1 MITILR
7 EKIVPT
13 VCWDY
18 LSEVSSKSK
27 SGLHHIIV
35 TWWKSFFKNTMYVH
49 TYVSERVWFDFLYI
63 MGKIENFVDP
73 GA

>member
-1 MITILR
+1 MDVQIEEPESVSPRRPKSSI
-7 EKIVPT
+7 
-13 VCWDY
+13 
-18 LSEVSSKSK
+18 SSKSK

>member
-1 MITILR
+1 MKIKFPLQSNLVLHFETLR
-7 EKIVPT
+7 RYDNYFTRKIVPT

-35 TWWKSFFKNTMYVH
+35 T
-49 TYVSERVWFDFLYI
+49 
-63 MGKIENFVDP
+63 
-73 GA
+73 